1 MALTSGQQT
10 CIQTL
15 DRPLVVAAGAG
26 SGKTF
31 TLTQRIAYAL
41 ESGAV
46 DDIERVCAITFT
58 NKAAGELKARIK
70 AELRARGMAEQ
81 ALKVDDAWI
90 STIHGMCARI
100 LHAHALELDLDPAFE
115 MAESTLASVLS
126 DRAVEAVLQ
135 GAQAAEEA
143 GVEAPETAGITV
155 QALNA
160 LFEEYPA
167 RSHGPYDT
175 SVESMLKELMNVAS
189 ASPHGFDAI
198 VTRDAD
204 VNPALLVLSASWVR

>member
-1 MALTSGQQT
+1 MALTSGQQA

-41 ESGAV
+41 ESGAL
-46 DDIERVCAITFT
+46 DDIGRVCAITFT

-70 AELRARGMAEQ
+70 AELRARGMTEQ

-100 LHAHALELDLDPAFE
+100 LRA
-115 MAESTLASVLS
+115 MRSSSTSI
-126 DRAVEAVLQ
+126 
-135 GAQAAEEA
+135 
-143 GVEAPETAGITV
+143 P
-155 QALNA
+155 
-160 LFEEYPA
+160 
-167 RSHGPYDT
+167 RSRWRIQPSQTCCATGRST
-175 SVESMLKELMNVAS
+175 RCWS
-189 ASPHGFDAI
+189 SPG
-198 VTRDAD
+198 
-204 VNPALLVLSASWVR
+204 